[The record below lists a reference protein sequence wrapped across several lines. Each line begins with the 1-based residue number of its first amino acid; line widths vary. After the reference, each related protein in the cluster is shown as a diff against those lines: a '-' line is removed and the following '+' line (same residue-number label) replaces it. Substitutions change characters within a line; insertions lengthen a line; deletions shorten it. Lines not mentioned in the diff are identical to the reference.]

1 MSDITPEMLKE
12 MQESSAF
19 MHKTYE
25 SRQQDYKPFQET
37 KELEAKL
44 TEAMSVNKLQVNDW
58 TAGPRNFYDHT
69 KNSETKLNFMGQHG
83 LMTTGEYREK
93 FQGRDA
99 HETMKANDAAF
110 RAMFLAH
117 KTEQA
122 EVWDSKEREQLMK
135 QHQVERSYLE
145 YRMGKDEGTL
155 NPRQEEAKKAELL
168 QAYKSFQPQ
177 HSSNQ
182 EIAPEAQQYADKLNK
197 SLVENRIQ
205 SLRQKHGMSMKM
217 GA

>member
-1 MSDITPEMLKE
+1 MSDITHEMMKE

-19 MHKTYE
+19 MHKSYE
-25 SRQQDYKPFQET
+25 SKQQDYKPFQET
-37 KELEAKL
+37 KAVEAKL
-44 TEAMSVNKLQVNDW
+44 TEAMSINKLQLNDW

-83 LMTTGEYREK
+83 LMTTGEYRER

-117 KTEQA
+117 KTEQSEA
-122 EVWDSKEREQLMK
+122 WDTKERDKLIK

-168 QAYKSFQPQ
+168 QAFKSWSATDSTQPET
-177 HSSNQ
+177 S
-182 EIAPEAQQYADKLNK
+182 PDAQTYADKLNK

-205 SLRQKHGMSMKM
+205 SLRQKHGMSMKI
-217 GA
+217 GG